1 MSLLI
6 VPNVNSKPK
15 EFSLSDIKV
24 VVDSEESNWFKRG
37 HVWKV
42 LGLSQIEKLLVG
54 LDNCEIRVRKDFDPT
69 YTTSGPKDQQ
79 NKTDKFLSVFGVL
92 YVVVKSWKGKGK
104 ALKEHILKDI
114 APRLF
119 DAKIEEIQGKYQ
131 QAITDR
137 DN

>member
-54 LDNCEIRVRKDFDPT
+54 LDNYEIRVRKDFDPT
-69 YTTSGPKDQQ
+69 YTASGPKDQQ

-92 YVVVKSWKGKGK
+92 YVVVKS
-104 ALKEHILKDI
+104 
-114 APRLF
+114 
-119 DAKIEEIQGKYQ
+119 
-131 QAITDR
+131 
-137 DN
+137 